1 MLTVLIVDD
10 HAIVRQGMINMLAL
24 AHPDWKIFEAENGVQ
39 AIIAAARE
47 NPDLILIDHMM
58 PKLDGIKASSA
69 IMRDQP
75 ASKIIMVTM
84 SNQED
89 ILPGAMEA
97 GISRIIP
104 KDASYKQ
111 IIASIDELADGII
124 PAEKTDNRVKGFLKR
139 TKQKKEKYY
148 HHSVSLFFTDRELEI
163 IGFMMKGSSSKK
175 ISDYLGIS
183 SRTVEGHKLKI
194 MKKCDVHSYQE
205 FFSFVLI
212 NKIIPVK

>member
-39 AIIAAARE
+39 AILASARV

-69 IMRDQP
+69 IMREQP
-75 ASKIIMVTM
+75 GSKIIMVTM

-97 GISRIIP
+97 GINRIIP

-124 PAEKTDNRVKGFLKR
+124 CERPKSKVKLSLKI
-139 TKQKKEKYY
+139 TNQKKAKADN
-148 HHSVSLFFTDRELEI
+148 HSVSLLFTDRELEI

-175 ISDYLGIS
+175 MSDYLGIS

-205 FFSFVLI
+205 FFSFVLK
-212 NKIIPVK
+212 NHIIPAK